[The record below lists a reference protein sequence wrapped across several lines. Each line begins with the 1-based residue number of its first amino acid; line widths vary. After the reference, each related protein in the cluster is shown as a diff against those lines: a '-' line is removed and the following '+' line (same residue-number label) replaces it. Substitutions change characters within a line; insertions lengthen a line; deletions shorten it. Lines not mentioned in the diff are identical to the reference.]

1 MSCKGFVFV
10 IEGPNGLEEIE
21 PPQLLDFNPEN
32 LPSRLPK
39 NIDGSHRMSWRRS
52 LQSGCD
58 DGAEIA

>member
-1 MSCKGFVFV
+1 M
-10 IEGPNGLEEIE
+10 EEIE